1 MLWGRVEDGKDG
13 EPQFKLVHTE
23 LEFDYN
29 NLPEKDMINY
39 WDFINRKFVLKT
51 EKEVPEEDYRTALN
65 QEIT

>member
-13 EPQFKLVHTE
+13 EKQFKLYHME

-39 WDFINRKFVLKT
+39 GDFISRKYKLKT
-51 EKEVPEEDYRTALN
+51 ETES
-65 QEIT
+65 

>member
-13 EPQFKLVHTE
+13 EKQFKLHHTE

-39 WDFINRKFVLKT
+39 DDFINRKYTLKT
-51 EKEVPEEDYRTALN
+51 ETDIAEEDYRTSVN